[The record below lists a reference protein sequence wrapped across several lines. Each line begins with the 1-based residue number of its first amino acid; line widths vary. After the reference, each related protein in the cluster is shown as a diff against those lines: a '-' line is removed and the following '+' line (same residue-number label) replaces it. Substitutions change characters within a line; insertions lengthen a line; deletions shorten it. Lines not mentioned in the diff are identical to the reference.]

1 MNDYRAYVEN
11 DYNAI
16 YHHGVKGQRWGI
28 RRYQN
33 EDGTLTPEGI
43 KRYRP
48 IYNRM
53 KKAGKSDKEIG
64 RYITNMNKVN
74 RSKVVR
80 LYGAVAGGAAAAAYL
95 DSARGSF
102 NIAKQYGD
110 AAVKTFNKPDIIA
123 GGRLSD
129 KIIKDM
135 KNKMVKDYS
144 KSATRWLK
152 DSEKLVYT
160 ALGIIGATSIGYF
173 ALKKREQRLEKEMGK
188 KPYKRKS
195 MFDFKSITF
204 GKPKR
209 GKK

>member
-1 MNDYRAYVEN
+1 MNDYRAYVECN
-11 DYNAI
+11 YNAI
-16 YHHGVKGQRWGI
+16 YHYGVKGQKWGI

-74 RSKVVR
+74 RSKAVR
-80 LYGAVAGGAAAAAYL
+80 IYGAVAGGAAAAAYL
-95 DSARGSF
+95 ASAKNSF
-102 NIAKQYGD
+102 DLAKQYGD

-123 GGRLSD
+123 GSRLSD
-129 KIIKDM
+129 KIIKNM
-135 KNKMVKDYS
+135 KNGLVSDYS
-144 KSATRWLK
+144 KSATGWLK
-152 DSEKLVYT
+152 DSEKLVY
-160 ALGIIGATSIGYF
+160 ASLGIIGATSIGYF

-204 GKPKR
+204 GKPKKR
-209 GKK
+209 

>member
-16 YHHGVKGQRWGI
+16 YHHGIKGQRWGI

-48 IYNRM
+48 IYDRM

-64 RYITNMNKVN
+64 RYITNKNKVN
-74 RSKVVR
+74 RSKAVR
-80 LYGAVAGGAAAAAYL
+80 IYGAAAAGAAAAVYL
-95 DSARGSF
+95 ESARDSF

-110 AAVKTFNKPDIIA
+110 AAVKTFNRPDIIA
-123 GGRLSD
+123 GSRLSD

-135 KNKMVKDYS
+135 KNKMINNYS

-152 DSEKLVYT
+152 DSKKLVYT
-160 ALGIIGATSIGYF
+160 SLGIIGATSIGYY